1 VFVRLGTIMLILS
14 TGGHWILLQTVA
26 WTGMIVSYSERAPL
40 KEALTYTFDGKH
52 PCCLCKAI
60 AAAKKSERKNEI
72 PLQKQKL
79 EFPPIKQNFVVIGP
93 SQFELIPLSNMFA
106 DPISRPP
113 LLPPPRGCFV

>member
-1 VFVRLGTIMLILS
+1 MT
-14 TGGHWILLQTVA
+14 TVA
-26 WTGMIVSYSERAPL
+26 WTGMVVSYSERGPL

-60 AAAKKSERKNEI
+60 AAAKKSEKKNEF

-79 EFPPIKQNFVVIGP
+79 EFPPIMQNFVLIGP
-93 SQFELIPLSNMFA
+93 SRLGLLPLANMFA
-106 DPISRPP
+106 DSIFQPP